1 MGRRLGQGRRCML
14 CTTTHILYQQL
25 TEYKTSSKSSAPV
38 QPLVKLSRAERK
50 AQHQEL
56 NKQLWDAAEK
66 PERSYFLEAKGAAP
80 TNSNFKPQVK
90 LLSRRPTPQIAN
102 RMAGLNLQDEDDSE
116 EEERKRQEASLA
128 ERQRKAAEER
138 KEKERKYAE
147 VRERLF
153 GSPQPS
159 RDTSASRTSSTRGD
173 RTSRRG
179 GRGRGG
185 RNGTPRDSQSNSPAD
200 QSPARII
207 YQPNQLFDPT
217 YEQRPPAI
225 ASPRPAVN
233 RDEQPVRQPRGPE
246 GRGGFGFASRG
257 AKSGP

>member
-1 MGRRLGQGRRCML
+1 MPDAWDDDWD
-14 CTTTHILYQQL
+14 
-25 TEYKTSSKSSAPV
+25 KVADSSAKSAPV
-38 QPLVKLSRAERK
+38 QPAVKLSRAERK
-50 AQHQEL
+50 AQHQEM
-56 NKQLWDAAEK
+56 NKQLWDAAEQ
-66 PERSYFLEAKGAAP
+66 PERSYFLESKGAAP
-80 TNSNFKPQVK
+80 LNSDFKPQVK
-90 LLSRRPTPQIAN
+90 LLTRRPTPQIAN
-102 RMAGLNLQDEDDSE
+102 RMAGLNLEDEDDSE

-153 GSPQPS
+153 GSPDSS
-159 RDTSASRTSSTRGD
+159 RDPSASRTPSTRGD

-179 GRGRGG
+179 NRGRGG

-200 QSPARII
+200 QSPARTI

-217 YEQRPPAI
+217 YEQKPRSI
-225 ASPRPAVN
+225 ASPRPAAS

-246 GRGGFGFASRG
+246 GRGGFGFAPRG
-257 AKSGP
+257 GKSSP

>member
-1 MGRRLGQGRRCML
+1 
-14 CTTTHILYQQL
+14 
-25 TEYKTSSKSSAPV
+25 
-38 QPLVKLSRAERK
+38 
-50 AQHQEL
+50 
-56 NKQLWDAAEK
+56 
-66 PERSYFLEAKGAAP
+66 
-80 TNSNFKPQVK
+80 
-90 LLSRRPTPQIAN
+90 
-102 RMAGLNLQDEDDSE
+102 MAGLNLDDEDDSE

-128 ERQRKAAEER
+128 DRQRKAAEER

-153 GSPQPS
+153 GSPQTS

-179 GRGRGG
+179 NRGRGG

-200 QSPARII
+200 QSPARTI

-217 YEQRPPAI
+217 YEQRPSSI
-225 ASPRPAVN
+225 ASPRPAAN

>member
-1 MGRRLGQGRRCML
+1 MQESITLMPSPP
-14 CTTTHILYQQL
+14 L
-25 TEYKTSSKSSAPV
+25 TEYKTSAKSAPV
-38 QPLVKLSRAERK
+38 QPAVKLSRAERK

-56 NKQLWDAAEK
+56 NKQLWDAAEQ

-80 TNSNFKPQVK
+80 LTSDFKPQVK
-90 LLSRRPTPQIAN
+90 LLTRRPTPQIAN
-102 RMAGLNLQDEDDSE
+102 RMAGLNLEDEDDSE

-153 GSPQPS
+153 GSSDSS
-159 RDTSASRTSSTRGD
+159 RDPSASRTPSTRGD

-179 GRGRGG
+179 NRGRGG
-185 RNGTPRDSQSNSPAD
+185 RNATPRDSQSNSPAD
-200 QSPARII
+200 QSPARTI

-217 YEQRPPAI
+217 YEQKPRSI
-225 ASPRPAVN
+225 ASPRPAAS

-246 GRGGFGFASRG
+246 GRGGFGFAPRG
-257 AKSGP
+257 ARSGP